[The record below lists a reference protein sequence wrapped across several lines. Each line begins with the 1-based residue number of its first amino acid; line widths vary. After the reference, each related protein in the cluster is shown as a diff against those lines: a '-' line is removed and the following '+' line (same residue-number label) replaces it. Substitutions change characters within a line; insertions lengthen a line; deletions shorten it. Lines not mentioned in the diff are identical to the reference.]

1 MINGENL
8 DLIFENQ
15 KKSDDFIL
23 QKSLKLSID
32 YNFDAIFSNS
42 DDVKLNYQNKFR
54 IKRVISDDE
63 FKVYEN
69 PNPRGNSLCYFG
81 LNKLQGFQNFSNSEN
96 ARFSSRN
103 RVVEIIKANSDFCYF
118 FTGTFDPKKWN
129 SKNFQEVFKPL
140 RRFLQNK
147 GIKYILVPE
156 LHQSGAIHF
165 HGVFNE
171 TVEPYLDNFDLSKK
185 LPKRIR
191 DGILKENRELFDFP
205 TYAKR
210 FGWVSIEKIRN
221 LDAVACYVSKYITK
235 SFEDEKNR
243 ISYRRFF
250 ASKNLSRPF
259 NDFPKENDVLEF
271 EPIRFSKKIPMVYFK
286 KRVVPTPSARA
297 LTTPSAQGGSET
309 PTACPA
315 PPSFS

>member
-1 MINGENL
+1 MTSENNL
-8 DLIFENQ
+8 GLILENQ
-15 KKSDDFIL
+15 AKSEDYIF
-23 QKSLKLSID
+23 QKSLKLLSD
-32 YNFDAIFSNS
+32 YNFDAIFPNS

-54 IKRVISDDE
+54 IKRVISENE

-69 PNPRGNSLCYFG
+69 PNPRGNRLCSFG

-103 RVVEIIKANSDFCYF
+103 RLVELIKANPDFCYF

-129 SKNFQEVFKPL
+129 SKNFQEIYKPL

-147 GIKYILVPE
+147 GIKYILVAE

-171 TVEPYLDNFDLSKK
+171 TVEPYLENFDLSKK

-191 DGILKENRELFDFP
+191 DGILKEDRKLFNFP
-205 TYAKR
+205 SYAKR

-259 NDFPKENDVLEF
+259 NDIPKEKDVLDF
-271 EPIRFSKKIPMVYFK
+271 EPIRLSKKIPMVTF

-309 PTACPA
+309 PTARPA

>member
-1 MINGENL
+1 MNNEKNL
-8 DLIFENQ
+8 GLILKNQ
-15 KKSDDFIL
+15 AKSEDYIF
-23 QKSLKLSID
+23 QKSLKLLSD

-42 DDVKLNYQNKFR
+42 DDVKLNYRNKFR
-54 IKRVISDDE
+54 IKRVISDNE

-69 PNPRGNSLCYFG
+69 PNPSGNRLCSFG

-103 RVVEIIKANSDFCYF
+103 RLIELIKANPDFCYF

-129 SKNFQEVFKPL
+129 SKNFQEIYKPL

-147 GIKYILVPE
+147 GIKYILVAE

-171 TVEPYLDNFDLSKK
+171 TVEPFLENFDLSKK

-191 DGILKENRELFDFP
+191 DGILKEDRKLFNFP
-205 TYAKR
+205 SYAKR

-259 NDFPKENDVLEF
+259 NDIPKENDVLEF
-271 EPIRFSKKIPMVYFK
+271 KPIRCSKKIPMVYF

-309 PTACPA
+309 PTARPA
-315 PPSFS
+315 PLSFS